1 MASSKKRGPKGSFK
15 KRNIGIHNK
24 QELLLFFEQDNISSA
39 DSINTSLID
48 KASIGEF
55 YDDMGDNYEN
65 LKSETNEPIAFRNLP
80 LEIKENMI
88 EDMKKLELIMKERNK
103 MKEIKEDNLPLLVS
117 EIHKHDSIRVP
128 HDNEIRME
136 QDLYSSL
143 DSGDDDDTT
152 TMDMLDN
159 RRKLYLM
166 KTIPKYNAF
175 ENFIIP
181 KTFSS
186 DYEIKIGNF
195 IDNLYSKERIEC
207 MSIEFNPKNKQ
218 IFIAMNIDDRDI
230 FFVSIKFILK
240 TDRKDVNLLKS
251 PFFSLFFSH
260 DNFID
265 WSLQKTTTDSLYMTL
280 ENNPNLLKKEEKK
293 LILNTIVTFQKYY
306 YFTCGCEK

>member
-1 MASSKKRGPKGSFK
+1 MTSSKKRGPKGSFK
-15 KRNIGIHNK
+15 KHNIGIHNK
-24 QELLLFFEQDNISSA
+24 QELLFFFEQDNIS
-39 DSINTSLID
+39 SINTSLID

-80 LEIKENMI
+80 LEFKEKMI

-103 MKEIKEDNLPLLVS
+103 MEINEDNLPLLVS
-117 EIHKHDSIRVP
+117 ETHKHDSIRVP
-128 HDNEIRME
+128 HDNEIRMK
-136 QDLYSSL
+136 QDFYSSL
-143 DSGDDDDTT
+143 DSDETT

-166 KTIPKYNAF
+166 KVPKYNAL

-218 IFIAMNIDDRDI
+218 IFIAMNLDDRDI
-230 FFVSIKFILK
+230 FFVCIEFILK
-240 TDRKDVNLLKS
+240 TNEKDRKS
-251 PFFSLFFSH
+251 PFSSLFFSH

-265 WSLQKTTTDSLYMTL
+265 WSLQKTITDSLYMTL